1 MVSIKDKIV
10 LKKASSKID
19 EPKEA
24 KTKKKFAFRKPKVP
38 AFLKKIG
45 SYFKGSWLELKQ
57 VRWPDR
63 KATWSMTGAVLLFTG
78 FFIVLIVLLD
88 AGFEQLFNIILK

>member
-1 MVSIKDKIV
+1 MVSIKDKILSKKTS
-10 LKKASSKID
+10 LKSD
-19 EPKEA
+19 EPNEA

-45 SYFKGSWLELKQ
+45 SYFKNSWTELKQ

-78 FFIVLIVLLD
+78 FFVVLIVLLD
-88 AGFEQLFNIILK
+88 AGFEQLFKLILK